1 MLIRMDIHPP
11 YYVETQE
18 YSVIQ
23 MEFIRNFIQSRIQ
36 KSKKFEEKMLEFIK
50 EDDLGEDIYL
60 AKLKARKLLYK
71 CLPLV
76 WIRFTRFS
84 RIDLGGWIRTFL
96 LWIYFE
102 QMWRNEFGC

>member
-11 YYVETQE
+11 YYVETQN

-23 MEFIRNFIQSRIQ
+23 MELIRNFIQSRAE
-36 KSKKFEEKMLEFIK
+36 KSKKFEEKMLEFLK
-50 EDDLGEDIYL
+50 EDDLGDDIYL

-76 WIRFTRFS
+76 
-84 RIDLGGWIRTFL
+84 
-96 LWIYFE
+96 
-102 QMWRNEFGC
+102 